1 MHVID
6 IAFANGYSLP
16 YPGFALL
23 HNRRE
28 CAENLR
34 LIGGMRVSYARS
46 LPHAS
51 KRGTPKSE
59 IQRHGYRARIP
70 DLPPL
75 RCLPTAIL
83 GHKHR
88 FPQVFFNRQ
97 ADRSRLPLAPPD

>member
-59 IQRHGYRARIP
+59 SSVTVIAPGFLICRLFDA
-70 DLPPL
+70 
-75 RCLPTAIL
+75 
-83 GHKHR
+83 
-88 FPQVFFNRQ
+88 
-97 ADRSRLPLAPPD
+97 SRRLY